1 MFSIAPDYYV
11 NHVLGG
17 RLQAVRK
24 GRRMTQASLA
34 DQIGV
39 DRSWVSHVEAGRR
52 GTSPGRLRAIC
63 QVLNCDPAL
72 LLGL

>member
-1 MFSIAPDYYV
+1 MFSISPDYYV
-11 NHVLGG
+11 NRILGA
-17 RLQAVRK
+17 RLQALRK
-24 GRRMTQASLA
+24 YRDLTQAELA

-52 GTSPGRLRAIC
+52 GASAGRLRALC

-72 LLGL
+72 LLSL